1 MKIFVFLTYPDKLG
15 FNTRETPGQPRYL
28 NLQNGRCMANGD
40 SIMECPLFLLTQLL
54 FVLLAFLLL
63 LMVPGLTGLP
73 GLATTSSV
81 TSTTS
86 AGTSTTSAT
95 TSATLMTSGWANPC
109 NKEQECVNAIT
120 NPYILII
127 NTRCVYYISAHK
139 MLYNCIT
146 PSMTLEA
153 AVLVEE
159 QFRWEPKHLD

>member
-1 MKIFVFLTYPDKLG
+1 M
-15 FNTRETPGQPRYL
+15 
-28 NLQNGRCMANGD
+28 
-40 SIMECPLFLLTQLL
+40 TQLL

-63 LMVPGLTGLP
+63 LMVSGLSGLP

-81 TSTTS
+81 TS
-86 AGTSTTSAT
+86 T